1 MSPSDAREHRK
12 GKRRSG
18 GVKIIINKKKACTL
32 YAAVY
37 TLCALVSYNIL
48 IRRVYT
54 TARKHCQ
61 KQKKKPTVYEL
72 PADEQQRTDDDDDET
87 TSPTTSAKPLMTR
100 ARAYVRAIFTR
111 RRRRRHRTRRR
122 DSRRAT
128 AAGRAHVRRVR
139 RTRSAVFRRSRR
151 GVYTKRG
158 TRAIYKYK
166 WARATRDRIILLQRY
181 IIVIVTYTRARLRGP
196 DACSSYVAI
205 ARAPLLRFPISAPPP
220 VPEVPYTRCGAIK

>member
-100 ARAYVRAIFTR
+100 ARARTSGRFLRVAAAAVIERDGETADERRRPGGHMCAASDARARRFFAARAAVFTR
-111 RRRRRHRTRRR
+111 N
-122 DSRRAT
+122 
-128 AAGRAHVRRVR
+128 AGRARFINTNGPGRRETV
-139 RTRSAVFRRSRR
+139 
-151 GVYTKRG
+151 
-158 TRAIYKYK
+158 
-166 WARATRDRIILLQRY
+166 
-181 IIVIVTYTRARLRGP
+181 
-196 DACSSYVAI
+196 
-205 ARAPLLRFPISAPPP
+205 
-220 VPEVPYTRCGAIK
+220 